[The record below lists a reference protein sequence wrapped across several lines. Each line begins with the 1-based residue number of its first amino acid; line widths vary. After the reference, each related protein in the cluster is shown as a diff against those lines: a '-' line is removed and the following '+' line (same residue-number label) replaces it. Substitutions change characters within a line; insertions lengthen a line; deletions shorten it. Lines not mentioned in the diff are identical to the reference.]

1 MKASISKPHL
11 NLRYG
16 SAGKDKYE
24 DQSLTG
30 RDILHLLDLEDTG
43 YIDLENLV
51 LFM

>member
-11 NLRYG
+11 NLRYE
-16 SAGKDKYE
+16 SAGQDKYK

-30 RDILHLLDLEDTG
+30 REILQLLDLEDTG

-51 LFM
+51 IYM

>member
-11 NLRYG
+11 NLRYEP
-16 SAGKDKYE
+16 AGQDNYK

-30 RDILHLLDLEDTG
+30 REILQLLDLEDTG

-51 LFM
+51 IIM